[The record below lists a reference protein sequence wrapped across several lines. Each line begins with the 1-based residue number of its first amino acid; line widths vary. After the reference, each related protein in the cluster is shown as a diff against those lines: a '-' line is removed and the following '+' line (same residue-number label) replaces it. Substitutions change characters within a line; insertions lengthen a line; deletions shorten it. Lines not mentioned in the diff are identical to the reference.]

1 MIGFITVVAITGL
14 VLIYLINIPNPKNKK
29 SNNKLK
35 H

>member
-1 MIGFITVVAITGL
+1 MGGLITVVAITGL
-14 VLIYLINIPNPKNKK
+14 VLIYLINIPDPKNKN